1 MKPNGPAQSPD
12 EIFDVVD
19 ENDRVVGRAT
29 RAEVHRRR
37 LLHRAVHI
45 VVSDGRGNVVLQKRS
60 LAKDTCPGLLS
71 TSCAGHVDAGESYEQ
86 AARRELEEELGIPA
100 ADAPAPKFLFAM
112 RPCRETGWEFLRV
125 YRLDRAGPLTPNP
138 AEIDALLAFP
148 PAEIDAMTEKSP
160 ELFSESFLRVWKK
173 LRAAPAGEFPRN

>member
-1 MKPNGPAQSPD
+1 MKPSVPAQSPD

-86 AARRELEEELGIPA
+86 AARRELESLNDALAAICDGLESDARIPA
-100 ADAPAPKFLFAM
+100 EQAQRAAASLKKMTEMLRELRGSARAIQEQISPENLEIRRRMLREMQNQYAPL
-112 RPCRETGWEFLRV
+112 
-125 YRLDRAGPLTPNP
+125 
-138 AEIDALLAFP
+138 IDAA
-148 PAEIDAMTEKSP
+148 KG
-160 ELFSESFLRVWKK
+160 LFL
-173 LRAAPAGEFPRN
+173 